1 MVRRASIHRSHLY
14 WGTACACAVLG
25 LAAADARADELKL
38 RDGTKI
44 TGKIV
49 GYEGDSFKVE
59 TSYGFALVRKDKV
72 AQILISE
79 EKPPAKKEPPAPPA
93 PATPIPRPAAAT
105 PAPTPPPASA
115 NAAGNMAANAAS
127 SPPAPAAAAPPA
139 KKAAAPEPIRE
150 EVEGTRYTNHTYGFR
165 MYKPPSWHVIADARR
180 ALPTAVAAMGTDD
193 ETTLFI
199 VGREVARGTLEA
211 QAAQVER
218 RLREIYENY
227 RVTEEE
233 RRNVAGMPAIQKKF
247 RGMANEK
254 DWSATLLIFL
264 RSADASGRGGELYTI
279 LAMTTSESDL
289 IQIQENVI
297 ARTIASLEFIR

>member
-1 MVRRASIHRSHLY
+1 MRRRASHLCATLAKRTV
-14 WGTACACAVLG
+14 WACVACA
-25 LAAADARADELKL
+25 LAAAAGAGADELKL

-59 TSYGFALVRKDKV
+59 TSYGFALVKKDKV

-79 EKPPAKKEPPAPPA
+79 EKPAKKEAPPA
-93 PATPIPRPAAAT
+93 TS
-105 PAPTPPPASA
+105 APTISTPPPAAVAPEPAPPPAKTAEATS
-115 NAAGNMAANAAS
+115 AANSPAAS
-127 SPPAPAAAAPPA
+127 SAPPP

-165 MYKPPSWHVIADARR
+165 MYKPPSWHVIADARK

-199 VGREVARGTLEA
+199 VGREVARGSLET

-227 RVTEEE
+227 RVIEEE
-233 RRNVAGMPAIQKKF
+233 RRNVAGMPAIQRKF

-264 RSADASGRGGELYTI
+264 RSPEAAGRGSELYTI
-279 LAMTTSESDL
+279 LAMTTSQSDL

-297 ARTIASLEFIR
+297 ARTIASLEFIK